1 MFDEPFV
8 RVWRMYLASS
18 IAAFRGGTLQLFQVV
33 FTRTGN
39 NDIPW
44 TRRYLYRDGE

>member
-1 MFDEPFV
+1 MFDESFV

-18 IAAFRGGTLQLFQVV
+18 IAAFRSGTLQLFQVV

-44 TRRYLYRDGE
+44 TRRYLYRDWE